1 MAKLQRAPSVPA
13 PAKAVQ
19 AIAWKGWT
27 HILDSSSARLVAI
40 GLVVLLTIVCRFVNL
55 GADPPVDVS
64 WSQDL
69 LTDPPQYSSYARTA
83 VAHNAWN
90 PWNDEKLVFF
100 RKNITGIFAYI
111 VFTIFGPSVTTSN
124 LTAVLL
130 NLVAVGFLA
139 WGVARTFG
147 FLAGF
152 TAAWVLAIN
161 YLFVSYGRQPF
172 LEVVSNACLAV
183 AFWAILSSTHKW
195 WWVVVGG
202 LVAGAGTFF
211 GKVTALHA
219 APVFILATIMQ
230 ALDDDAAV
238 KGIARWRRPLGY
250 LAGFGFVAALWYVF
264 AYSAASDEVKAY
276 LTEQSRT
283 LYGAPVGLES
293 LSGFIRQ
300 FFSLGV
306 DTKVMTWSPL
316 AAIAGLVGVCGI
328 LLWSVR
334 NRANLPWWRQ
344 LAPFAF
350 LTAGWFLC
358 AYTAF
363 SPFNY
368 RPVRYQ
374 IVMWLPLAAACGW
387 LVQRLVAKAKSPAK
401 PMAIRSHWWVFP
413 ILFAAV
419 AIGLQHFV
427 FENLLDPTGRGQAT
441 SSQNASI
448 MVGLLVTAGL
458 LWFASRPSTGALSA
472 PRTKAMFEVIVAVL
486 LVGVLVE
493 QGRHFI
499 RWWNSPV
506 HTLEYANADL
516 PRVLGPD
523 AVVTGEWSA
532 PLTQLAQS
540 PIGLTHFF
548 SLKES
553 ADFFSAKPITH
564 VIVEDKPDG
573 AFFKDFPQLSQS
585 AAKVTNYTIR
595 NLRIGVWRVAESGG
609 NEQAKLYQPSFL
621 ERLRLEPATRPLESI
636 LVDLNQRV
644 SDSANYYSGWAFAAD
659 LYRRAD
665 RKPEAVRAYSKA
677 LEFYPDDFVLLGQ
690 AGDLSWEIYRT
701 DGGPAERDRAVELW
715 QRALRVTPNNP
726 QILERLRQA
735 ARS

>member
-1 MAKLQRAPSVPA
+1 MAKTQRTPPSPA

-19 AIAWKGWT
+19 ANAWKGWT
-27 HILDSSSARLVAI
+27 HIFDSSSTRLVAI

-83 VAHNAWN
+83 VAHDAWN
-90 PWNDEKLVFF
+90 PLNDEKLVFF
-100 RKNITGIFAYI
+100 RKNITGIFAYT
-111 VFTIFGPSVTTSN
+111 VFTLFGPSVATSN

-139 WGVARTFG
+139 WGVARAFG

-172 LEVVSNACLAV
+172 LEVVSNASLAV
-183 AFWAILSSTHKW
+183 AFWAILSSSQKW

-230 ALDDDAAV
+230 ALDDDAAM

-250 LAGFGFVAALWYVF
+250 VAGFGFVAALWYFF
-264 AYSAASDEVKAY
+264 AYSAASEEVKAY

-293 LSGFIRQ
+293 LTGFVRQ

-306 DTKVMTWSPL
+306 DTKVLTWSPI
-316 AAIAGLVGVCGI
+316 AAIAGLAGVCGI
-328 LLWSVR
+328 LIWSVR
-334 NRANLPWWRQ
+334 SRANLPWWRQ

-374 IVMWLPLAAACGW
+374 IVMWLPIAAACGW
-387 LVQRLVAKAKSPAK
+387 LVQRLVSKAKSSGK
-401 PMAIRSHWWVFP
+401 PVVINSHWWIFP

-427 FENLLDPTGRGQAT
+427 FENLLDPTGRGQAA
-441 SSQNASI
+441 SSHNASI
-448 MVGLLVTAGL
+448 LVGLLVTGGL
-458 LWFASRPSTGALSA
+458 LWLASRPSTGAMNA
-472 PRTKAMFEVIVAVL
+472 PRTRALFEALVVVL
-486 LVGVLVE
+486 LIGVLAE
-493 QGRHFI
+493 QGRHFV

-516 PRVLGPD
+516 PRVLGPN

-532 PLTQLAQS
+532 PLTQLAES
-540 PIGLTHFF
+540 PVGLTHFF

-553 ADFFSAKPITH
+553 QDFFSAKPITH
-564 VIVEDKPDG
+564 VIVEDKQDG
-573 AFFKDFPQLSQS
+573 AFFKDFPQLAQS
-585 AAKVTNYTIR
+585 AAKVTSYTIR

-609 NEQAKLYQPSFL
+609 NEQAKTYQLTFL
-621 ERLRLEPATRPLESI
+621 ERLRMEPATRPMESF
-636 LVDLNQRV
+636 LTDLTQRIA
-644 SDSANYYSGWAFAAD
+644 DSANFYSGWAFAAD
-659 LYRRAD
+659 LYRRSD
-665 RKPEAVRAYSKA
+665 RKAEAVNAYSKA

-690 AGDLSWEIYRT
+690 AGDLSWELYRT
-701 DGGPAERDRAVELW
+701 DGGPAERDRAVDLW
-715 QRALRVTPNNP
+715 NRALRVTPNNP
-726 QILERLRQA
+726 QVLERLRQA

>member
-1 MAKLQRAPSVPA
+1 MAKLQRTPPDPSPA
-13 PAKAVQ
+13 RAAQ
-19 AIAWKGWT
+19 ADAWKGWT
-27 HILDSSSARLVAI
+27 RIFESSSVRIAAI
-40 GLVVLLTIVCRFVNL
+40 GLVILLTVVCRFVNL

-83 VAHNAWN
+83 VAHDAWN
-90 PWNDEKLVFF
+90 PLNDEKLVFF

-111 VFTIFGPSVTTSN
+111 VFTLFGPSVTTSN

-139 WGVARTFG
+139 WGVARAFG

-183 AFWAILSSTHKW
+183 AFWAILSSTQKW

-230 ALDDDAAV
+230 ALDDDGAV
-238 KGIARWRRPLGY
+238 KGLARWRRPLGY
-250 LAGFGFVAALWYVF
+250 VAGFGFVAALWYLF
-264 AYSAASDEVKAY
+264 AYSAASEEVKAY

-293 LSGFIRQ
+293 LTGFVRQ

-306 DTKVMTWSPL
+306 DTKVLTWSPI
-316 AAIAGLVGVCGI
+316 AAIAGLAGVCGI
-328 LLWSVR
+328 LIWSVR
-334 NRANLPWWRQ
+334 GRASLPWWRQ

-374 IVMWLPLAAACGW
+374 VVMWLPIAAACGW
-387 LVQRLVAKAKSPAK
+387 LVQRLVSKAKSSGK
-401 PMAIRSHWWVFP
+401 PVVINSHWWVFP

-427 FENLLDPTGRGQAT
+427 FENLLDPTGRGQA
-441 SSQNASI
+441 SSSHNASI
-448 MVGLLVTAGL
+448 LVGLLVTGGL
-458 LWFASRPSTGALSA
+458 LWFASRPSTGAMSA
-472 PRTKAMFEVIVAVL
+472 PRTRALFEALVAVL
-486 LVGVLVE
+486 LIGVLAE
-493 QGRHFI
+493 QGRHFV

-516 PRVLGPD
+516 PRILGPN

-532 PLTQLAQS
+532 PLTQLAES

-553 ADFFSAKPITH
+553 QDFFSAKPITH

-573 AFFKDFPQLSQS
+573 AFFKDFPQLAQS
-585 AAKVTNYTIR
+585 AAKVTSYTIR

-609 NEQAKLYQPSFL
+609 NEQAKAYAPTFF
-621 ERLRLEPATRPLESI
+621 ERLRMEPASRPMESV
-636 LVDLNQRV
+636 LADLTQRIA
-644 SDSANYYSGWAFAAD
+644 DSANFYSGWAYAAD
-659 LYRRAD
+659 LYRRSD
-665 RKPEAVRAYSKA
+665 RKAEAVNAYSKA

-690 AGDLSWEIYRT
+690 AGDLSWELYRT
-701 DGGPAERDRAVELW
+701 DGGPAERDRAIDLW
-715 QRALRVTPNNP
+715 NRALRVTPNNP

>member
-1 MAKLQRAPSVPA
+1 MAKSQRTPPAPST
-13 PAKAVQ
+13 AKKPQVN
-19 AIAWKGWT
+19 AWKGWT
-27 HILDSSSARLVAI
+27 HYFENPQVRIAAICLVA
-40 GLVVLLTIVCRFVNL
+40 LLTLVCRFVNL
-55 GADPPVDVS
+55 GADPPADVS

-90 PWNDEKLVFF
+90 PLNDEKLVFF

-139 WGVARTFG
+139 WGVARAFG
-147 FLAGF
+147 FLAGL
-152 TAAWVLAIN
+152 TAAWILAIN

-183 AFWAILSSTHKW
+183 AFWSILSSTRKW

-219 APVFILATIMQ
+219 APVFVLATIMLAFDED
-230 ALDDDAAV
+230 ALL
-238 KGIARWRRPLGY
+238 KGLARWRRPLGY
-250 LAGFGFVAALWYVF
+250 LAGFGVVAGLWFVF
-264 AYSAASDEVKAY
+264 AYSAASDEVRAY
-276 LTEQSRT
+276 LTEQSRS

-293 LSGFIRQ
+293 LSGFVRQ

-306 DTKVMTWSPL
+306 DTKVLAWSPI
-316 AAIAGLVGVCGI
+316 AAVFGLVGVCGI
-328 LLWSVR
+328 LLWSIR
-334 NRANLPWWRQ
+334 SRSNLPWWRQ

-374 IVMWLPLAAACGW
+374 VVMWLPLAAACGW
-387 LVQRLVAKAKSPAK
+387 LAQRLVSSAKSTAK
-401 PMAIRSHWWVFP
+401 PGVINSHWWVFP
-413 ILFAAV
+413 IVFAAV

-427 FENLLDPTGRGQAT
+427 FENLLDPTGRGQAP
-441 SSQNASI
+441 SAHNASI
-448 MVGLLVTAGL
+448 IVGLLITGGL
-458 LWFASRPSTGALSA
+458 LWFASRPSTGAMSA
-472 PRTKAMFEVIVAVL
+472 PRTRALFEIMVAIL
-486 LVGVLVE
+486 LVGVLFE
-493 QGRHFI
+493 QGRHFV
-499 RWWNSPV
+499 RWWSAPV

-516 PRVLGPD
+516 PRVLGPN

-532 PLTQLAQS
+532 PLTQLAES

-553 ADFFSAKPITH
+553 QDFFSAKPITH
-564 VIVEDKPDG
+564 VIVEDKQDG
-573 AFFKDFPQLSQS
+573 AFFKDFSVLGQNAS
-585 AAKVTNYTIR
+585 KVTNYTIR
-595 NLRIGVWRVAESGG
+595 NLRIGVWRVSELGG
-609 NEQAKLYQPSFL
+609 NDQAKSYQLSFF
-621 ERLRLEPATRPLESI
+621 ERLRQEPAKRPLDSI
-636 LVDLNQRV
+636 LADLSQRV
-644 SDSANYYSGWAFAAD
+644 TDSANFYSGWAFAAD

-665 RKPEAVRAYSKA
+665 RKTEAVNAYAKA

-701 DGGPAERDRAVELW
+701 DGGPTERDRAIELW
-715 QRALRVTPNNP
+715 QRALRIAPNNP
-726 QILERLRQA
+726 QVLERLRKASQ
-735 ARS
+735 S